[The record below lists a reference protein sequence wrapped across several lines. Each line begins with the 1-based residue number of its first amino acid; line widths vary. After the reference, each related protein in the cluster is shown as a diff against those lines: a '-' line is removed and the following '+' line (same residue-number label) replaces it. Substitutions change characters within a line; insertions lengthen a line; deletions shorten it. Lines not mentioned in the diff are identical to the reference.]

1 MKVLLVSSKYQPE
14 YSGSGFRAHNLY
26 KRLSKKFDIKYD
38 VVCNSLINKK
48 NKVYQYENTKVYKIS
63 YPVDL
68 IKLKGFKKKLH
79 IIMSM
84 IYEFYYS
91 YKFIKKK
98 KIKNYDLIHTF
109 GNSWSVGFLTYYFY
123 LKKKPIFRELVN
135 NMNSP
140 YYPIQFKALFKKI
153 FQTNNSLIIA
163 ISKKLE
169 KLCKT
174 HMVKNIWMRPN
185 PINENK
191 FFYIDKLEKHKLR
204 NKLTNFSKKDIILTH
219 IASFMKQ
226 KNHIFL
232 LEVLKKLP
240 EEYKL
245 YLGGPVQ
252 NDEHKK
258 NFELVKNKITKLNL
272 TDRVVITKGFT
283 TKIDKYIKL
292 SDVFLFPA
300 WNEALGT
307 PILEA
312 QACGVPVVVNL
323 IKGSTDLWVKEGK
336 GGYMVKNFDT
346 KLWTKKIKSALKI
359 SNKTLKENSSKII
372 KIASTKNIDSEYY
385 KKIEAIK

>member
-26 KRLSKKFDIKYD
+26 KRLSKKFNIEYD

-48 NKVYQYENTKVYKIS
+48 NKVYQYDNTEVHKIS
-63 YPVDL
+63 YPVDI
-68 IKLKGFKKKLH
+68 IKLKGLKKKFH

-98 KIKNYDLIHTF
+98 NIKNYDLIHTF

-140 YYPIQFKALFKKI
+140 YYPIQFKVFFRNV
-153 FQTNNSLIIA
+153 FQTNNTLMIA

-169 KLCKT
+169 KLCKIHT
-174 HMVKNIWMRPN
+174 VKNIWMRPN

-191 FFYIDKLEKHKLR
+191 FFYKGKLEKHKLR
-204 NKLTNFSKKDIILTH
+204 NKLTNFSKKDIILTY
-219 IASFMKQ
+219 IASYMKQ

-240 EEYKL
+240 KEYKL

-272 TDRVVITKGFT
+272 TDRVVIANGFT
-283 TKIDKYIKL
+283 ANINEYMKL

-323 IKGSTDLWVKEGK
+323 IKGSTDFWVKEGE

-346 KLWTKKIKSALKI
+346 KLWTKKIKLALKI
-359 SNKTLKENSSKII
+359 SNKSLRENSLKII

-385 KKIEAIK
+385 KKIRAIK

>member
-26 KRLSKKFDIKYD
+26 KRLSKKFNIEYD

-48 NKVYQYENTKVYKIS
+48 NKVYQYDNTEVHKIS
-63 YPVDL
+63 YPVDI
-68 IKLKGFKKKLH
+68 IKLKGLKKKFH

-140 YYPIQFKALFKKI
+140 YYPIQFKVFFRNI
-153 FQTNNSLIIA
+153 FQTNNTLMIA

-169 KLCKT
+169 KLCKIHT
-174 HMVKNIWMRPN
+174 VKNIWMRPN

-191 FFYIDKLEKHKLR
+191 FFYKGKLEKHKLR
-204 NKLTNFSKKDIILTH
+204 NKLTNFSKKDIILTY
-219 IASFMKQ
+219 IASYMKQ

-240 EEYKL
+240 KEYKL

-272 TDRVVITKGFT
+272 TDRVVIANGFT
-283 TKIDKYIKL
+283 ANINEYMKL

-323 IKGSTDLWVKEGK
+323 IKGSTDFWVKEGE

-346 KLWTKKIKSALKI
+346 KLWTKKIKLALKI
-359 SNKTLKENSSKII
+359 SNKSLRENSLKII

-385 KKIEAIK
+385 KKIRAIK

>member
-26 KRLSKKFDIKYD
+26 KRLSKKFNIEYD

-48 NKVYQYENTKVYKIS
+48 NKVYQYDNTEVHKIS
-63 YPVDL
+63 YPVDI
-68 IKLKGFKKKLH
+68 IKLKGLKKKFH

-140 YYPIQFKALFKKI
+140 YYPIQFKVFFRNI
-153 FQTNNSLIIA
+153 FQTNNTLMIA

-169 KLCKT
+169 KLCKIHT
-174 HMVKNIWMRPN
+174 VKNIWMRPN

-191 FFYIDKLEKHKLR
+191 FFYIGKLEKYKLR
-204 NKLTNFSKKDIILTH
+204 NKLTNFSKKDIILTY
-219 IASFMKQ
+219 IASYMKQ

-240 EEYKL
+240 KEYKL

-272 TDRVVITKGFT
+272 TDRVVIANGFT
-283 TKIDKYIKL
+283 ANINEYMKL

-323 IKGSTDLWVKEGK
+323 IKGSTDFWVKEGE

-346 KLWTKKIKSALKI
+346 KLWTKKIKLALKI
-359 SNKTLKENSSKII
+359 SNKSLRENSLKII

-385 KKIEAIK
+385 KKIRAIK